1 MAWIDIQSLLESIVN
16 QFQPED
22 LDELKYVLKENFPGN
37 FHSDFA
43 ASRECLEYLIM
54 KQFPGLA
61 TYINYKNKRC
71 LQFVNSS
78 LFNYLR
84 HMCM

>member
-1 MAWIDIQSLLESIVN
+1 MAWIGIQSLLESIVN

-22 LDELKYVLKENFPGN
+22 LDELKYVLKENFPDK

-61 TYINYKNKRC
+61 TYINE
-71 LQFVNSS
+71 
-78 LFNYLR
+78 
-84 HMCM
+84 

>member
-1 MAWIDIQSLLESIVN
+1 MAWIDIQSLVESIVN
-16 QFQPED
+16 QFQPEE
-22 LDELKYVLKENFPGN
+22 LDELKYVLKENFPGK

-43 ASRECLEYLIM
+43 TSRECLEYLIM
-54 KQFPGLA
+54 KQIPGLA

-78 LFNYLR
+78 LFNYLT